1 MSNATAT
8 TSPVVHHHALS
19 DALDPADYA
28 FVGEFYNGVSE
39 EIAKVFRSDHDY
51 LAATLANNAWF
62 EDVRFGRPRKSGGED
77 RGSCALCSTGFAY
90 GGVFRHL
97 PSGELIAV
105 GHICASHHLGY
116 KDIDKKNRD
125 KKIRHARKR
134 EENAR
139 RRAKASA
146 EFTGFV
152 AANPE
157 FAAAMT
163 FDHHII
169 ADIVEK
175 CREFRGTP
183 SPAMAALVIK
193 IATEG
198 AERATAKAEREAAD
212 AEFPPIPVPLTDA
225 RVKVSGTVI
234 WTGTKKSIY
243 GTAYKMIVRV
253 VRPTGAFKLYGTEP
267 SGLDPEVGD
276 EVEFMA
282 RIERGD
288 RDEDF
293 GFFSR
298 PTKASVTKAA
308 AIEVAE
314 VAEVAV
320 PVEVPTPAFDPGR
333 LPRLLVEL
341 GLESGK
347 LEAAEKVGP
356 LDGKRFHDSAWK
368 ASLRH
373 RARIAEL
380 TIAIEKEREAA

>member
-8 TSPVVHHHALS
+8 ASPVVHHHALA

-28 FVGEFYNGVSE
+28 FVGEFYNGT
-39 EIAKVFRSDHDY
+39 SDEMWKAFKNDHAY
-51 LAATLANNAWF
+51 LAATLDSDDWW
-62 EDVRFGRPRKSGGED
+62 DMVRFGRPRKSGGED

-105 GHICASHHLGY
+105 GHICAHNYLGY

-163 FDHHII
+163 FDHHIV
-169 ADIVEK
+169 ADIVGK
-175 CREFRGTP
+175 CREFRGAP

-193 IATEG
+193 IAKEG

-212 AEFPPIPVPLTDA
+212 AEFPPIPVPEVDA

-234 WTGTKKSIY
+234 WTGTKASAY

-267 SGLDPEVGD
+267 SGLDPKVGD

-308 AIEVAE
+308 AIEV
-314 VAEVAV
+314 V
-320 PVEVPTPAFDPGR
+320 
-333 LPRLLVEL
+333 
-341 GLESGK
+341 
-347 LEAAEKVGP
+347 
-356 LDGKRFHDSAWK
+356 
-368 ASLRH
+368 
-373 RARIAEL
+373 
-380 TIAIEKEREAA
+380 AIEKEREAA